1 MMLLSAAPSGALLT
15 AVVLVAV
22 AAYVLGAYPLHR
34 IAKHTADH
42 ADTAWYAWV
51 PVLSLVLM
59 CRIARVSAWT
69 MLVLL
74 LSFIPLLGV
83 LVALGYQVYLW
94 AKVGQRFGRTGLGV
108 VAAIVPLV
116 GAWVF
121 AFSIRPEQA

>member
-1 MMLLSAAPSGALLT
+1 
-15 AVVLVAV
+15 
-22 AAYVLGAYPLHR
+22 
-34 IAKHTADH
+34 
-42 ADTAWYAWV
+42 
-51 PVLSLVLM
+51 
-59 CRIARVSAWT
+59 